1 MTAYN
6 WRIIQKKQIIEDE
19 LNKSSWLQMN
29 QGGYRHETIRDQDLC
44 KSDLELYFLKSF
56 NADNFHFYAD
66 WRISNNIGH
75 FVTFEKSKTTCPFI
89 EYEASMLSY
98 LTGLLTTLPGE
109 HIPLLWSSCLVSKPL
124 AETFVIVV
132 AWLNPATAD
141 PFRRCLSSPLCFR

>member
-75 FVTFEKSKTTCPFI
+75 FVTFEKSKTTCPFNGN
-89 EYEASMLSY
+89 EALRLSY
-98 LTGLLTTLPGE
+98 LIELL
-109 HIPLLWSSCLVSKPL
+109 IFFVSVLLSASVERVGVSRMRDFKIIKFSRY
-124 AETFVIVV
+124 T
-132 AWLNPATAD
+132 W
-141 PFRRCLSSPLCFR
+141 C